1 MNSFLSAI
9 TYISG
14 FALIALASK
23 QIGQFLRKINLP
35 LITGFLFTGIIAGP
49 FILNLIPAEAVHSL
63 RFIDELAL
71 AVIAFAAGNELYLK
85 EIRDRF
91 KSITWVTASLVTV
104 TFTFTSLAIL
114 FLSTYIPFMQ
124 DMSMGLKV
132 AVAILGGAVMVA
144 RSPSS
149 AIAIVNELRAKG
161 PFTKTALGVTVIMDV
176 VVILLFGLNSSIAD
190 ALVTNLNFDI
200 SFILLLLFELF
211 LSVGIGYTLFKIIQI
226 FLASNLSRM
235 IKSTLLLIFG
245 YGVFPFSFFIRN
257 FSHDQWGLELIVE
270 PLLICML
277 AGFLITNSSNHREQF
292 SRIIHDVSP
301 AIYILFFTLT
311 GAFLSLDILIKTW
324 PIAVALFGIRLVA
337 IFIGSFSGGRFAGDP
352 IEHNKIAWMA
362 YITQAGVGLGLAKEI
377 ALDFPGW
384 GESFATI
391 LISVIVLNQI
401 AGPPFFKWAIKK
413 VGESRIRAEGS
424 DFDGHRDVILFGLKA
439 QSISL
444 ARQLKEHN
452 WHVKLVCTQEEC
464 EIQPIVPD
472 IETFIIDEIT
482 IEQLEQVKPKNADAI
497 VSFFDKERSYKVCEL
512 FYENYGTENMVV
524 RLKDRSDFERFHKL
538 GVKVVEPQ
546 TAVVSL
552 LEHFVRSPVGTSLLL
567 GMGEQ
572 QDMIDLEIRDPQL
585 NDVSLKDIRLP
596 LDVLVVSVQREGH
609 TLVSR
614 GYLKFKLGDKV
625 TMVGPMD
632 KLEEARLLFS
642 I

>member
-1 MNSFLSAI
+1 MNSYLTAI
-9 TYISG
+9 TYVSG

-35 LITGFLFTGIIAGP
+35 LITGFLITGIIAGP

-91 KSITWVTASLVTV
+91 KSITWVTAGLVSV

-114 FLSTYIPFMQ
+114 FLSNYIPFMQ
-124 DMSMGLKV
+124 DMSMGIKI
-132 AVAILGGAVMVA
+132 AVSILGGAVMVA

-161 PFTKTALGVTVIMDV
+161 PFTKTALGVTMISDV
-176 VVILLFGLNSSIAD
+176 VVILLFGLNSSVAD
-190 ALVTNLNFDI
+190 ALVTGLNFDLG
-200 SFILLLLFELF
+200 FIGLLLFELI
-211 LSVGIGYTLFKIIQI
+211 LSIGIGYVLFKIIQI
-226 FLASNLSRM
+226 ILSSNFIRI
-235 IKSTLLLIFG
+235 IKSTLLLLFG
-245 YGVFPFSFFIRN
+245 YGVFPLSLAIRN
-257 FSHDQWGLELIVE
+257 FTHNQWSFELIVE
-270 PLLICML
+270 PLLICMF
-277 AGFLITNSSNHREQF
+277 AGFMITNYSSQREQF

-324 PIAVALFGIRLVA
+324 PIAVALFSIRVFT
-337 IFIGSFSGGRFAGDP
+337 IFIGAFFGGRFAGDP
-352 IEHNKIAWMA
+352 PSQNKIAWMA

-377 ALDFPGW
+377 ALDFPVW

-391 LISVIVLNQI
+391 LISVIVLNQL

-413 VGESRIRAEGS
+413 VGESHIRAKASE
-424 DFDGHRDVILFGLKA
+424 FDGQRDAILFGLKA

-444 ARQLKEHN
+444 ARQLIEHN
-452 WHVKLVCTQEEC
+452 WQVKIVCTQEDC
-464 EIQPIVPD
+464 EAQPIVTD

-482 IEQLEQVKPKNADAI
+482 LEHLEQVKPKNADAI
-497 VSFFDKERSYKVCEL
+497 VSFFDNEKSYQICEL
-512 FYENYGTENMVV
+512 FYENFGTENMVV

-552 LEHFVRSPVGTSLLL
+552 LEHYVRSPVGTSLLL

-572 QDMIDLEIRDPQL
+572 QDMIDLVVRDPQIH
-585 NDVSLKDIRLP
+585 DVPLKDIRLP
-596 LDVLVVSVQREGH
+596 LDVLVVSVQRDGH

-625 TMVGPMD
+625 TLVGPMD
-632 KLEEARLLFS
+632 KLEEARLLFRK
-642 I
+642 